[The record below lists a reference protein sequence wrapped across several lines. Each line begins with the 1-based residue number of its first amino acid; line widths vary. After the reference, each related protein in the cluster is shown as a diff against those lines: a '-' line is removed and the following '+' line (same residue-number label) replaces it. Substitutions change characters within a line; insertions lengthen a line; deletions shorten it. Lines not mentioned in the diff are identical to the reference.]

1 MIPLSSSISA
11 ENAPF
16 EIRSFLI
23 PRFSSG
29 RLLFLECATRWWMG
43 RGVAFLYCWQ
53 RGRQL
58 IWMRMADKRTQMA
71 ACSPALEGQWP
82 MKWHGGQWVGLVSQA
97 EFPVFQRRDV
107 PPIHPSCGGT
117 DRWGDTG
124 PLWDF
129 GSPPLSLENHSALT
143 MERAPDVSVWKHGGL
158 IHSALKRAGPYVN
171 QTNKPN
177 LPRAAHMRKCVRA
190 NCRVLFK

>member
-1 MIPLSSSISA
+1 MISLSSSISA

-16 EIRSFLI
+16 EIPSSLI

-29 RLLFLECATRWWMG
+29 RVLFLECATRRWMG

-58 IWMRMADKRTQMA
+58 IWMRMADKRIQTA

-82 MKWHGGQWVGLVSQA
+82 MKWHGGSVSGPCQSRRVPC
-97 EFPVFQRRDV
+97 FPAARCAA
-107 PPIHPSCGGT
+107 HSSLCSGA

-124 PLWDF
+124 PLWNF
-129 GSPPLSLENHSALT
+129 GSPPLSLENHSSLT
-143 MERAPDVSVWKHGGL
+143 MERAPMFLSESMADSFTQRWSG
-158 IHSALKRAGPYVN
+158 
-171 QTNKPN
+171 Q
-177 LPRAAHMRKCVRA
+177 
-190 NCRVLFK
+190 VLM

>member
-16 EIRSFLI
+16 ESQSFLI

-58 IWMRMADKRTQMA
+58 IWMRMADKRIQTA
-71 ACSPALEGQWP
+71 ACSPALEWQWP
-82 MKWHGGQWVGLVSQA
+82 MKWHGGHWVGPVSHA
-97 EFPVFQRRDV
+97 EFPVFPAARCAAHSSLCR
-107 PPIHPSCGGT
+107 GT

-143 MERAPDVSVWKHGGL
+143 MERPPMFLSESMADSFTRPWSG
-158 IHSALKRAGPYVN
+158 
-171 QTNKPN
+171 Q
-177 LPRAAHMRKCVRA
+177 
-190 NCRVLFK
+190 VLM